1 MNMFISP
8 EVAAPGIVSPEALA
22 RLGLAKVAYVKAI
35 RSDDIARMF
44 PEAPPLPPGLDLFAL
59 ISADGSPI
67 LVTDRREEAVAG
79 AMQNELETV
88 SLH

>member
-1 MNMFISP
+1 MNTFISP
-8 EVAAPGIVSPEALA
+8 EVLA

-35 RSDDIARMF
+35 SSDDIARVF

-79 AMQNELETV
+79 ALQNELETV